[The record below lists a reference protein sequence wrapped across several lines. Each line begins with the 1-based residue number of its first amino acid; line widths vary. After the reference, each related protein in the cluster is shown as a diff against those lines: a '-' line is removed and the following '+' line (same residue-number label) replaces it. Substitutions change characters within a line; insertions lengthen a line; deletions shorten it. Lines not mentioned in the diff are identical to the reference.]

1 MINVLAA
8 CIIIGWIASRPVI
21 AAIRITRNA

>member
-1 MINVLAA
+1 MINVLIA
-8 CIIIGWIASRPVI
+8 CTILGWIISRPVI